1 MLLKQILT
9 LNIRNDSAK
18 QILTYIFIK
27 TNTNDVH

>member
-1 MLLKQILT
+1 MLLKRILT

-27 TNTNDVH
+27 RYTNDVH